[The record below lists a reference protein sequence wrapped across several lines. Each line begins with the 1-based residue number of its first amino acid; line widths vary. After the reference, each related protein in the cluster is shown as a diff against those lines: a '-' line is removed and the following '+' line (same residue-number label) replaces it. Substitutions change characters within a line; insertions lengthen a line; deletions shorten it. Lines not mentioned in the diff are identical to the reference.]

1 MRFGVISDTH
11 DRLPTLQR
19 ALAILKDRNVDA
31 IIHPGDIIAPFAAKE
46 LLSWTG
52 PLHATYGN
60 NDGERKGLKT
70 ILPQIQEGPLWV
82 EAEGKLILV
91 HHFIDWCEPADID
104 LADFIVTGHT
114 HEVVNEKRG
123 GKLFLNPGEC
133 CGWVHGRCTVA
144 VLDTQAVSA
153 EIIEVPS

>member
-11 DRLPTLQR
+11 DRLPTLDR
-19 ALAILKDRNVDA
+19 GLAILKGRNLDA
-31 IIHPGDIIAPFAAKE
+31 LIHAGDVIAPFAAKH

-52 PLHATYGN
+52 PLHIIYGN
-60 NDGERKGLKT
+60 NDGERKGLKA

-82 EAEGKLILV
+82 EAHGKLVLV
-91 HHFIDWCEPADID
+91 HHFIDWCDPADIS

-114 HEVVNEKRG
+114 HEVVNEKRN

-133 CGWVHGRCTVA
+133 CGWVYGKCTVA
-144 VLDTQAVSA
+144 VLDTEAVSA
-153 EIIEVPS
+153 EIIEVTA